1 MPEVGFAADLESAYA
16 VYAEQGCFCMPELFT
31 AAECDRIIAASGEL
45 PTACDGSFVP
55 MMNVHKRGGVFVEA
69 MAKPVVLDIMDQL
82 VHGKANGLHSQFYF
96 TPPHRAG
103 LGTHQDNYFVEAPE
117 DAFASAWIAL
127 VDIGPENGGLYVFA
141 GSHREGPLP
150 VRKVAA
156 EGKDKRQAVYEET
169 VVPPCYPP
177 VDVRVARGSVVFLHG
192 YVVHGS
198 HQNRSDANR
207 YVLLNT
213 YIRSKEHF
221 RPGNTAK
228 REEFELA
235 RS

>member
-1 MPEVGFAADLESAYA
+1 MPEVSFATDPQRAYA
-16 VYAEQGCFCMPELFT
+16 AYAEEGYFCEPGLFSP
-31 AAECDRIIAASGEL
+31 AECDRIIAASAEL

-55 MMNVHKRGGVFVEA
+55 TMNVHKRGGVFVAA
-69 MAKPVVLDIMDQL
+69 MGKPAVLDIVDRL

-103 LGTHQDNYFVEAPE
+103 LGTHQDNYFVEAPG
-117 DAFASAWIAL
+117 DAFASAWIPL

-150 VRKVAA
+150 VRTVNAA
-156 EGKDKRQAVYEET
+156 GQDKRQAVYEET
-169 VVPPCYPP
+169 VVPPRYGR
-177 VDVRVARGSVVFLHG
+177 VDIKVARGSAVLLHG

-198 HQNRSDANR
+198 HQNRSGDNR

-213 YIRSKEHF
+213 YIRTKERF

>member
-1 MPEVGFAADLESAYA
+1 MPEVSFAADPDRAYA
-16 VYAEQGCFCMPELFT
+16 VYAEQGYFCEPGVFS
-31 AAECDRIIAASGEL
+31 AVECDRIIAASGEL
-45 PTACDGSFVP
+45 PTACDGSFVAT
-55 MMNVHKRGGVFVEA
+55 MNVHKQGGVFVAA
-69 MAKPVVLDIMDQL
+69 MAKPAVLTIMDRL

-103 LGTHQDNYFVEAPE
+103 LGTHQDNYFVEAPA

-141 GSHREGPLP
+141 GSHQEGPLP
-150 VRKVAA
+150 VRTVGA
-156 EGKDKRQAVYEET
+156 EGQDKRQAVYEET
-169 VVPPCYPP
+169 VVPPRYAPA
-177 VDVRVARGSVVFLHG
+177 DIRVGRGSVVFLHG
-192 YVVHGS
+192 YAVHGS
-198 HQNRSDANR
+198 HQNRSRGNR

-213 YIRSKEHF
+213 YLRSKEHF